1 MKRLSIVTAVLF
13 AFATPA
19 ALGDGGSSKLRV
31 TLSGYQEVP
40 TSLSSGG
47 AAQFKARVKGAPGAT
62 DRRIE
67 WELSYNAGFTTA
79 VEQAHIHFGQ
89 RHTNGGISIFL
100 CTNLGN
106 GPAGTQL
113 CPAGPATISG
123 EATAAQVVGPAAQ
136 LIVAGEIEEIIAAI
150 RAGVAYVNIHTAQFA
165 GGEIRGQFDDSPDS
179 HRHHHD
185 DDDETIDVRSSSF
198 G

>member
-31 TLSGYQEVP
+31 TLSGYQEVS
-40 TSLSSGG
+40 TTGSLSSAG
-47 AAQFKARVKGAPGAT
+47 AAQFSARVRGAPGAV

-67 WELSYNAGFTTA
+67 WTLSYNAGFTT
-79 VEQAHIHFGQ
+79 VVNQAHIHFGQ

-100 CTNLGN
+100 CTNLAN
-106 GPAGTQL
+106 GPTGTQA
-113 CPAGPATISG
+113 CPVGPATISG
-123 EATAAQVVGPAAQ
+123 EATAAQVIGPVGQGIA
-136 LIVAGEIEEIIAAI
+136 AGELEEIIAAI
-150 RAGVAYVNIHTAQFA
+150 RAGVAYVNIHTGLFP

-179 HRHHHD
+179 HRHDHHD
-185 DDDETIDVRSSSF
+185 DDDDD
-198 G
+198 